1 MKATYTLSQSLI
13 AVNSPTTVDL
23 IVNFQAP
30 EAEKNKTRRPL
41 NLSIVLD
48 RSGSMAGTP
57 LKYAIKAAQK
67 LVDFLTPDDILSV
80 VIYDDHVQTILSP
93 QNVTN
98 PFSIKSLIG
107 QIRAGGCTN
116 LSGGWLMG
124 CNHVKANLSP
134 NKLNRVLLLTD
145 GLANVGLTDP
155 NTLTKTA
162 SDQARQGIT
171 TTTLGFGTYF
181 NEDLLIGMSNAGK
194 GNFYF
199 IQSPDDAAD
208 VFTIEMESLVSVVAQ
223 NLTVNI
229 EPASGIKVES
239 LNNYGLTQNGKKLKI
254 FLEDVYGVE
263 SKPLALTVTLPAVS
277 KTGTLPLLNLNYE
290 YNTVVNDSIEHISQ
304 ELPITIQIGEKDE
317 ANKIQPDSKVIEQTS
332 QLRIAQVKDEAIAL
346 ADKGDYQKAAT
357 TLRQMTEA
365 LKQKALEEFFS
376 IAEEISQLEYY
387 AQQIENRQYFADI
400 RKEMRDQSYQSRRR
414 TREDLHSRGI
424 TSGSADN
431 LEYVETPDSGV
442 LVKCERIG
450 GKLRIRVISD
460 GYDSDLNVQFP
471 RSIREEG
478 VTYVVDEIIPSANG
492 SFYRASGNIKRLGK
506 APVRTQST
514 GRNTQYQAVKTTLT
528 LADLDTTDSVGNGI
542 LIQCVQ
548 DGKKLRAR
556 VVSDGYDPNFNVRF
570 PRGVRQEGILFV
582 VDAVK
587 EAGQG
592 GSYIAMGKV
601 KRLVQ

>member
-13 AVNSPTTVDL
+13 AVNRPTTVDL
-23 IVNFQAP
+23 IVSFQAP
-30 EAEKNKTRRPL
+30 ESEKTRSRRPL

-57 LKYAIKAAQK
+57 LRYAIKAAQK
-67 LVDFLTPDDILSV
+67 LVDFLTPDDLLSV
-80 VIYDDHVQTILSP
+80 VIYDDDVETIVSP
-93 QNVTN
+93 QYVTDPNV
-98 PFSIKSLIG
+98 IKSLLG
-107 QIRAGGCTN
+107 RIRAGGCTN
-116 LSGGWLMG
+116 LSGGWLTG

-145 GLANVGLTDP
+145 GLANVGQVDP
-155 NTLTKTA
+155 NILINTA
-162 SDQARQGIT
+162 SDQAEQGIT
-171 TTTLGFGTYF
+171 TTTLGFGSYF
-181 NEDLLIGMSNAGK
+181 NEDLLIGMANAGK

-199 IQSPDDAAD
+199 IQSPDDATD

-223 NLTVNI
+223 NLTVTL

-239 LNNYGLTQNGKKLKI
+239 LNSYRFKQNGEKLEI
-254 FLEDVYGVE
+254 FLGDVYGVE
-263 SKPLALTVTLPAVS
+263 SKPLALAVSLPAIS
-277 KTGTLPLLNLNYE
+277 KTGTTTLLNLHYQ
-290 YNTVVNDSIEHISQ
+290 YDTVVNDSMQ
-304 ELPITIQIGEKDE
+304 NLTATLPVTLQIGKAEE
-317 ANKIQPDSKVIEQTS
+317 ANNLQPDTKVIEQTS
-332 QLRIAQVKDEAIAL
+332 QYRIAQIKDRAIAL
-346 ADKGDYQKAAT
+346 ADNGDYQQAAN

-365 LKQKALEEFFS
+365 LRQKALEEFFS

-400 RKEMRDQSYQSRRR
+400 RKEMRDQSYQSGRR
-414 TREDLHSRGI
+414 TREDLRLRGV

-450 GKLRIRVISD
+450 GKLRVRVISD
-460 GYDSDLNVQFP
+460 GYDTNLNVQFP

-478 VTYVVDEIIPSANG
+478 VTYVVNEILPSADG
-492 SFYRASGNIKRLGK
+492 SFYRASGQIRRLGK
-506 APVRTQST
+506 APVRTQSS
-514 GRNTQYQAVKTTLT
+514 GRNTQYQAVKSTLT
-528 LADLDTTDSVGNGI
+528 LADLETTDSVGNGI
-542 LIQCVQ
+542 LIQCVK

-556 VVSDGYDPNFNVRF
+556 VVSDGYDHNFNVRF
-570 PRGVRQEGILFV
+570 PRGIREEGILFV